1 MHLPVTTETVSV
13 FPDNAWCSP
22 GSTVKV
28 RRRHF
33 RQNDDKML
41 EGTVTEASGRTIT
54 VTVSP
59 YGPGTKVWREELVW
73 LTFVAGDDGEFAPLD
88 YNGSTWKVFAPDSDY
103 ARDFR
108 AFLDARD
115 RYHEAQQRFGEAA
128 AIVRTARWDEI
139 EASAVAS
146 VSAGDN
152 ARADYIWYGA
162 AGGTALGVLSG
173 MAFSASG
180 GSAIWL
186 IALGVILALA
196 SADFRLI
203 RRHADALPGRLYAD
217 VLTLQFFLTAG
228 MWAFIG
234 LSTWGIAS
242 I

>member
-1 MHLPVTTETVSV
+1 MLCDEKRFHPAQ
-13 FPDNAWCSP
+13 F
-22 GSTVKV
+22 
-28 RRRHF
+28 RR
-33 RQNDDKML
+33 
-41 EGTVTEASGRTIT
+41 GRYRY
-54 VTVSP
+54 VTVRGGAAKWYSRSME
-59 YGPGTKVWREELVW
+59 TAADV
-73 LTFVAGDDGEFAPLD
+73 
-88 YNGSTWKVFAPDSDY
+88 
-103 ARDFR
+103 
-108 AFLDARD
+108 
-115 RYHEAQQRFGEAA
+115 QRPPADTPQNF
-128 AIVRTARWDEI
+128 
-139 EASAVAS
+139 
-146 VSAGDN
+146 SAGDN